1 MGAIFEKT
9 DLDGVILVKPD
20 VFRDSRG
27 FFLETW
33 QKQRYSTGE
42 IDSGKIDCDFV
53 QDNHSRS
60 AQGVVR
66 GLHYQLVSAQDKLV
80 YTVRGTI
87 FDVAVDIRKNSPSFG
102 RWTGQ
107 ILSEENQYQ
116 LFIPKGFAHGFS
128 VLSRT
133 ADVVYKCSD
142 YYAPGDEYGILFS
155 DTDLNIDWKIETPE
169 VSEKDSRNP
178 RLADID
184 PACLPKQGK

>member
-33 QKQRYSTGE
+33 QKQRYSTG
-42 IDSGKIDCDFV
+42 KIDCDFV

-80 YTVRGTI
+80 YAVRGTI

-133 ADVVYKCSD
+133 ADVMYKCSD
-142 YYAPGDEYGILFS
+142 YYAPGDEYGILFN
-155 DTDLNIDWKIETPE
+155 DEDLNIDWKIETPE
-169 VSEKDSRNP
+169 VSEKDRRNP
-178 RLADID
+178 ALADMD
-184 PACLPKQGK
+184 PACLPK

>member
-66 GLHYQLVSAQDKLV
+66 GLHYQLVNAQDKLV

-87 FDVAVDIRKNSPSFG
+87 FDVAVDIRKNSPFFG

-107 ILSEENQYQ
+107 ILSEKNQYQ

-128 VLSRT
+128 VLSPV
-133 ADVVYKCSD
+133 ADVIYKCSD

-155 DTDLNIDWKIETPE
+155 DKDLNIDWQVEHPGI
-169 VSEKDSRNP
+169 SEKDSRN
-178 RLADID
+178 
-184 PACLPKQGK
+184 